1 MSHLVTISS
10 CVVPSGSTEPS
21 MHPYRPAP
29 PPLTSQAYGA
39 RSYKTLG
46 LVLQRALLI
55 CWAICIPISLLW
67 THSEKLLLLLGQ
79 KPSIAAGAAL

>member
-1 MSHLVTISS
+1 
-10 CVVPSGSTEPS
+10 
-21 MHPYRPAP
+21 
-29 PPLTSQAYGA
+29 
-39 RSYKTLG
+39 
-46 LVLQRALLI
+46 VLQRALLI